1 MKLLLDTHLLIWAAE
16 AMSRVP
22 HRARM
27 LMGDPENELYFSA
40 CSVWEVAIK
49 HRLGNRFQLD
59 PQVWRRRLLENG
71 YQELAITG
79 EHAAAT
85 AALPAI
91 HADPFDRILIAQ
103 ATVEGITL
111 LTSDRLVAQYPGPI
125 LSV

>member
-1 MKLLLDTHLLIWAAE
+1 MRLLLDTHLLIWAAQ

-22 HRARM
+22 RRARM
-27 LMGDPENELYFSA
+27 LMADPENELYFSA

-49 HRLGNRFQLD
+49 HRLGNRFQLV

-91 HADPFDRILIAQ
+91 HADPFDRL
-103 ATVEGITL
+103 
-111 LTSDRLVAQYPGPI
+111 LVAQAVTEGVMLLTADRIVASYPGTMAGI
-125 LSV
+125 